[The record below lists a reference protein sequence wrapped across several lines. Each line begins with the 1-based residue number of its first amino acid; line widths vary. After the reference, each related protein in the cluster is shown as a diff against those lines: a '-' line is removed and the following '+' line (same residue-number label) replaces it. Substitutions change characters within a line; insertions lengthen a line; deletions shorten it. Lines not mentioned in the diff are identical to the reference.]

1 MDKVTARELEL
12 FINNDGDLHRQ
23 QHVPILKNLMAK
35 HARGQYD
42 RNKAVKL
49 FMYLVDNGAKKY
61 AKEHGG
67 PGASWHQMFP
77 KPERTHVAQAL
88 RDDFEDEARLGNYDD
103 MIPKK
108 YKGKVSGKTIREDV
122 EAEDGP
128 LFDGETRKAL
138 SEAAGIDE
146 SDASAM
152 KFMSPKFSNRARQV
166 KDIADSL
173 ILAAKHDD
181 DTQALHDLSML
192 VESTRVLVAAIGWGK
207 EAAPL
212 RKLSMDLMKAA
223 KGQGI
228 EDRY

>member
-23 QHVPILKNLMAK
+23 QHVPILKNLMTK
-35 HARGQYD
+35 HAQGRYD
-42 RNKAVKL
+42 RNAAVKL
-49 FMYLVDNGAKKY
+49 FMYLVDAGAKKY
-61 AKEHGG
+61 AREHGSRD
-67 PGASWHQMFP
+67 AKWHQMFP
-77 KPERTHVAQAL
+77 KAERTHVAQSL
-88 RDDFEDEARLGNYDD
+88 RDDFEDEAKLGNYDD
-103 MIPKK
+103 LIPKK
-108 YKGKVSGKTIREDV
+108 YKGKVSGKTIREGV

-152 KFMSPKFSNRARQV
+152 KFMSPKFSNRARQI

-173 ILAAKHDD
+173 ILAAKHKD

-212 RKLSMDLMKAA
+212 HKLGKDLMQAA

>member
-23 QHVPILKNLMAK
+23 QHVPILKNLMTK
-35 HARGQYD
+35 HAQGRYD

-88 RDDFEDEARLGNYDD
+88 RDDFEDEAKLGNYDD
-103 MIPKK
+103 MLPKK
-108 YKGKVSGKTIREDV
+108 YKGKVSGKTIREGDETGAGTV
-122 EAEDGP
+122 AEDGP

-138 SEAAGIDE
+138 SEAAGMTESID
-146 SDASAM
+146 
-152 KFMSPKFSNRARQV
+152 SPAK
-166 KDIADSL
+166 
-173 ILAAKHDD
+173 LAAFLSTHSR
-181 DTQALHDLSML
+181 DLGNRIKNLKAGKGDAVTLESL
-192 VESTRVLVAAIGWGK
+192 ESTLGAMLNGVRELK
-207 EAAPL
+207 
-212 RKLSMDLMKAA
+212 RK
-223 KGQGI
+223 
-228 EDRY
+228 

>member
-77 KPERTHVAQAL
+77 KAERTHVAQAL

-103 MIPKK
+103 MLPKK
-108 YKGKVSGKTIREDV
+108 YKGKVSGKTIGEDV

-173 ILAAKHDD
+173 ILAAKHKD

-212 RKLSMDLMKAA
+212 RKLSMGLMQAA

>member
-77 KPERTHVAQAL
+77 KAERTHVAQAL

-103 MIPKK
+103 MLPKK

-173 ILAAKHDD
+173 ILAAKHKD

-212 RKLSMDLMKAA
+212 RKLSMGLMQAA